1 MEGFLR
7 RLEAL
12 RDTVETGGG
21 DPACP
26 FVLSTI
32 HASKGLE
39 YDRVFLI
46 DAVDGIFPSVNPRK
60 GNDLSDEERV
70 ALEEERR
77 LFYVGAT
84 RARRQL
90 VLLTCDNRFGEP
102 SPPASFVGQFLG
114 TPEWASQRPGTP
126 GKAPAEPDAAA
137 VAAWEKDYLPGT
149 AVVHAGP
156 SGPAWW

>member
-12 RDTVETGGG
+12 RDTVEAGGG

-60 GNDLSDEERV
+60 GNDLSDEERA

-90 VLLTCDNRFGEP
+90 CSAHL
-102 SPPASFVGQFLG
+102 
-114 TPEWASQRPGTP
+114 
-126 GKAPAEPDAAA
+126 
-137 VAAWEKDYLPGT
+137 
-149 AVVHAGP
+149 
-156 SGPAWW
+156 